1 MGMQHDR
8 KDNNDN
14 NRSLAREKEMIDER
28 DVTFILQKN
37 DRASFK
43 FINEWTPTQGEVGEV
58 VLLSIL
64 TIDRGNR
71 KNLL

>member
-43 FINEWTPTQGEVGEV
+43 FINE
-58 VLLSIL
+58 
-64 TIDRGNR
+64 
-71 KNLL
+71 